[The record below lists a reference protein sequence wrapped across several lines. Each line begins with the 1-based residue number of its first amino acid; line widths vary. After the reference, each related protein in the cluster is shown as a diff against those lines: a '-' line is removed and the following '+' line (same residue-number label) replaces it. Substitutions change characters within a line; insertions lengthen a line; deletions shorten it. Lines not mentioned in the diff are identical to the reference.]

1 MPNLRRESA
10 LKTVAVVVLA
20 GLVAAPSAAA
30 QLRPLDPLRWDGGG
44 GASEVRLGAGVFKGQ
59 RASLAGTRGRLV
71 ELGTYT
77 ATVRMGRV
85 RVELGGTALRLF
97 ADDSVYSAPVA
108 GARPPNGRHRV
119 DTGEHRLGTVVRLT
133 SSDTPLAAAVR
144 FGVRLPTTDN
154 LEGLGRD
161 QTDFY
166 ATLAGRWRLGRAD
179 LTAEA
184 GVGVYGTRDPAREQ
198 VDPLL
203 FAAGVGWDVRPVRL
217 HLEAVGQH
225 DTRRGA
231 ALRGIE
237 DLGELR
243 LSAGVGERRRLG
255 VTLVRGIA
263 RHSPDLGLVVESA
276 IRF

>member
-1 MPNLRRESA
+1 M
-10 LKTVAVVVLA
+10 KTSPLVVLV
-20 GLVAAPSAAA
+20 GLLAAAPAAA
-30 QLRPLDPLRWDGGG
+30 QLRPLDPLRWDGDGE
-44 GASEVRLGAGVFKGQ
+44 AREVRLGAGVFKGQ
-59 RASLAGTRGRLV
+59 RASLAGTSGRLV
-71 ELGTYT
+71 ELGTY
-77 ATVRMGRV
+77 AASVRMGRV
-85 RVELGGTALRLF
+85 RLELGGTALRLF

-108 GARPPNGRHRV
+108 GARSPNGRHRV

-133 SSDTPLAAAVR
+133 GSDAPLAAAVR

-166 ATLAGRWRLGRAD
+166 ATVAGRWRRGRAD

-184 GVGVYGTRDPAREQ
+184 GLGVYGTRDPAREQ

-203 FAAGVGWDVRPVRL
+203 FAAGVAWDARPVRL
-217 HLEAVGQH
+217 HVEAVGQH

-237 DLGELR
+237 DLGEVR
-243 LSAGVGERRRLG
+243 LSAGLGERRRLT
-255 VTLVRGIA
+255 VTLVRGVA